1 MLPGGMPVAEFLRD
15 YWQKRP
21 LLIRNAFPG
30 FHPPLD
36 GDELAGLACEEDVES
51 RLISGSVHSGRW
63 QVRHGPLSE
72 EMFGHLPERDWTL
85 LVQDVEKHVPE
96 LAPFLDHFDFIP
108 GWRVDDLMISY
119 AADGGSV
126 GPHVDAYDVF
136 LLQAAGRRRW
146 QVGTPDAALA
156 EIPGLEIRVLAGF
169 EARDEW
175 LLEPG
180 DMLYLPPN
188 VPHYGIADGACMTW
202 SIGFRAPSLAEM
214 IADLGGYLSQR
225 AGDGTHYTDPDL
237 GMEEAEFGALAPA
250 ARERMR
256 KLVRAALALDD
267 AELDEW
273 FGCFLTEPK
282 PWLRAEAAETEL
294 DAAGVSLLLGG
305 EGILARD
312 SRSRLSWLKRED
324 GRVTLFADGNAWHL
338 GADAEAL
345 LHMLCTERSLSS
357 NVLREYLQVEGVTEA
372 LRDLYNNGILYLD
385 GDGQD

>member
-1 MLPGGMPVAEFLRD
+1 MPVAEFLRD

-30 FHPPLD
+30 FRPSLD

-51 RLISGSVHSGRW
+51 RLISGSMESGRW

-72 EMFGHLPERDWTL
+72 EMFSQLPERDWTL
-85 LVQDVEKHVPE
+85 LVQDAEKHVPE
-96 LAPFLDHFDFIP
+96 LAPFLDNFDFIP
-108 GWRVDDLMISY
+108 GWRIDDLMISY

-136 LLQAAGRRRW
+136 LLQAGGRRRW
-146 QVGTPDAALA
+146 QTSAACADAA
-156 EIPGLEIRVLAGF
+156 EIPGLEIRVLAQF
-169 EARDEW
+169 QPEEEW

-188 VPHYGIADGACMTW
+188 VPHHGVAVGPCMTW
-202 SIGFRAPSLAEM
+202 SIGFRAPGLAEM

-225 AGDGTHYTDPDL
+225 AGDGTHYTDADMSPD
-237 GMEEAEFGALAPA
+237 EADRGALAPA
-250 ARERMR
+250 ARKRMR
-256 KLVRAALALDD
+256 KMVRAALALDD

-282 PWLRAEAAETEL
+282 PWLRAETVETEL
-294 DAAGVSLLLGG
+294 DSEGIAFLLAG

-312 SRSRLSWLKRED
+312 SRSRLTWLKRDD
-324 GRVTLFADGNAWHL
+324 GLVTLFADGHAWHM
-338 GADAEAL
+338 GGQAESL
-345 LHMLCTERSLSS
+345 LHQLCTERSLSS
-357 NVLREYLQVEGVTEA
+357 AVLREYLRFGGVKDA

-385 GDGQD
+385 GDEQD